1 MPSRSW
7 SARRSSRPGAS
18 AACRRPRTRRSDA
31 SCDDRRRHGHS
42 LCNGSRPASAPR
54 KDSPDTARLC
64 RTAPGS
70 SAGRSVD
77 RPATCDALSVA
88 REHLSA
94 ASRELKPEGYREAV
108 QKILTLERLYR
119 KDTKKVRKEKK
130 SIEELESLE
139 RAQQYEIT

>member
-1 MPSRSW
+1 MAAP
-7 SARRSSRPGAS
+7 ARRLGPGNGAR
-18 AACRRPRTRRSDA
+18 AATIRQSPMPALTNA
-31 SCDDRRRHGHS
+31 SCPAPNSPDS

-108 QKILTLERLYR
+108 CRISGIVDDDIAEAIDL
-119 KDTKKVRKEKK
+119 
-130 SIEELESLE
+130 
-139 RAQQYEIT
+139 AQMVKY